1 MITLL
6 LIIIGLIAGIC
17 LVIPT
22 CKQIPESVNLKSK
35 YWRKVQTHNI
45 IKLTIGGHYKCSCY
59 DTTNLWRFWRSHYKS
74 SKYYK
79 PLTIKFDDDSEM
91 TI

>member
-6 LIIIGLIAGIC
+6 LIIIGCIAGIC
-17 LVIPT
+17 FVIPT

-45 IKLTIGGHYKCSCY
+45 IKLTIGG
-59 DTTNLWRFWRSHYKS
+59 LVGAIIF
-74 SKYYK
+74 
-79 PLTIKFDDDSEM
+79 PLCFIL
-91 TI
+91 

>member
-1 MITLL
+1 MIMLA
-6 LIIIGLIAGIC
+6 IIIVLFIIC
-17 LVIPT
+17 FCGVIY
-22 CKQIPESVNLKSK
+22 EYH
-35 YWRKVQTHNI
+35 YWKEIER
-45 IKLTIGGHYKCSCY
+45 LSGGHYKCSCY